1 LPKFLY
7 PVRLTTK
14 FCHSICHL
22 VSMTTTVSWKT
33 DVVVNVVV
41 VVLVVVG
48 GVEVDVDG
56 GCSVDP

>member
-1 LPKFLY
+1 
-7 PVRLTTK
+7 
-14 FCHSICHL
+14 
-22 VSMTTTVSWKT
+22 MTTTVSWKT

-48 GVEVDVDG
+48 DVDVDG